1 MCLFALSR
9 QLFKIVLGFTPRRR
23 PWKACPSQ
31 NDDFLP
37 RFGIHPLQRGLQGR
51 SIPKRFGTTRFRPAA
66 SRQKAAAKGCRRAR
80 RQQARRRQVSLPL
93 TTLAAAT
100 RQFGLAHSTLA
111 AATET
116 TATRLTGHRRQSRRH
131 RKSHSR
137 SHYHKAYRAP
147 PPKPPPEKPPPPPK
161 EVWPPIPAL
170 AALACWAAE
179 ALVME

>member
-1 MCLFALSR
+1 MCLFALSGP
-9 QLFKIVLGFTPRRR
+9 LFKIVLGFTPRRR

-51 SIPKRFGTTRFRPAA
+51 SIPKRLGTTFPRAAGGSAGGEA
-66 SRQKAAAKGCRRAR
+66 SREAGSRAAGGAWAWAARWSAKQAAGCTLPKPMAAHGHVNGWREGPGWQPPPKPQPAPP
-80 RQQARRRQVSLPL
+80 QQPPQ
-93 TTLAAAT
+93 T
-100 RQFGLAHSTLA
+100 
-111 AATET
+111 
-116 TATRLTGHRRQSRRH
+116 
-131 RKSHSR
+131 
-137 SHYHKAYRAP
+137 YRAP

-161 EVWPPIPAL
+161 EVWPPIPTL